1 MSDFVEFIS
10 PSLVVAEAHATA
22 HQLHAIIERL
32 DALARLL
39 PTPPA
44 DLLDRLSG
52 SEAFTAFPCYEL
64 RADLE
69 VCISD
74 GLLPLADLLAS
85 VGERVGRP
93 GDDRA

>member
-1 MSDFVEFIS
+1 MSDFEQSIP
-10 PSLVVAEAHATA
+10 PSLVVAEARATA

-39 PTPPA
+39 PIPPG
-44 DLLDRLSG
+44 DLLDQLSG
-52 SEAFTAFPCYEL
+52 SEAFAAFPCYEL

-74 GLLPLADLLAS
+74 GLLPLADLLAN

-93 GDDRA
+93 SDD